1 MSGTRTFFVVIC
13 CLTVIPKP
21 NLADPLPGMLFPR
34 ESESRELKDL
44 NGLWNFRVDS
54 SKTRD
59 AGFQEKWYSKPLEK
73 SGRVIPMPVPAS
85 YNDIT
90 QEKSIRDFIGWAW
103 YDMDTYVPQRWKDN
117 STRVVLR
124 FESAHYYS
132 IVWVNGEKV
141 MEHEGGHLPFEADV
155 SEFLHYDQT
164 NRITAAINNT
174 LTPTTLPP
182 GRIQYFGGGGDW
194 HPPGYFIQT
203 YQFDFF
209 NYAGIHRPV
218 KLYTTPVVYLSDI
231 TITTSFSDNVGTVKF
246 LSVVGAIK
254 SIPRGDID
262 MKYELL
268 DHEGFVVA
276 SVEGTEKFEG
286 ELTVR
291 NPVLWWPI
299 GMSNNTAYLYTLKIS
314 TSSTQSS
321 LQDVYRLPVG
331 IRTVRVEGTKFL
343 FNNREFY
350 FKGFGKHED
359 ANIRGKGLDNVLIA
373 KDFNLMK
380 WLGGNSFRTSHY
392 PYAEEIMDMADRTGI
407 VVIDESPGVG
417 IHYSDNF
424 GPVSLKHHQEVM
436 AELVRRDKNR
446 PAVVMW
452 SVANEPLSN
461 LAQAEKYFAPIFSE
475 TRKLDPTRPV
485 TFVTNFKA
493 WSDKVVQFV
502 DVILCNRYYAW
513 YHDFGQ
519 TQLISRQLEEELMD
533 WYKTFKKPVVQA
545 EYGADTLA
553 GLHSDPALMFT
564 EEYQIESIDQYFPV
578 FDKLRKEFLVGE
590 MIWNFADFMTQ
601 QGVTRVVG
609 NKKGILTRER
619 QPKAA
624 AFVLR
629 QRYLNITLEQSP
641 TSTGDELLD
650 ALVKFESR
658 TPTTGNQ

>member
-124 FESAHYYS
+124 FESAHYYILFFSLGAKADQHSASARPAVGCSAVRVPQTRIKCTLSFSCTPTPSTHLILTRKCLNNAHPTPPTPLTSHYASRQHAHPLHTYPTTPSPIATTRSQPPKPLGVKDAVLCEERGTGITLQLDINECENNPCVNGGTCADQVNSFSCTCYCS
-132 IVWVNGEKV
+132 IVIHNRC
-141 MEHEGGHLPFEADV
+141 LPM
-155 SEFLHYDQT
+155 Q
-164 NRITAAINNT
+164 
-174 LTPTTLPP
+174 
-182 GRIQYFGGGGDW
+182 
-194 HPPGYFIQT
+194 
-203 YQFDFF
+203 
-209 NYAGIHRPV
+209 
-218 KLYTTPVVYLSDI
+218 
-231 TITTSFSDNVGTVKF
+231 
-246 LSVVGAIK
+246 
-254 SIPRGDID
+254 
-262 MKYELL
+262 
-268 DHEGFVVA
+268 
-276 SVEGTEKFEG
+276 
-286 ELTVR
+286 
-291 NPVLWWPI
+291 
-299 GMSNNTAYLYTLKIS
+299 IS

-343 FNNREFY
+343 INNREFY

>member
-1 MSGTRTFFVVIC
+1 
-13 CLTVIPKP
+13 
-21 NLADPLPGMLFPR
+21 
-34 ESESRELKDL
+34 
-44 NGLWNFRVDS
+44 
-54 SKTRD
+54 
-59 AGFQEKWYSKPLEK
+59 
-73 SGRVIPMPVPAS
+73 MPVPAS